1 MEAVFAPFQGHS
13 CAPVVPCFL
22 VPSGLPSSS
31 TQTSAQP
38 ETQVHHSR
46 VPGNRKM
53 LTVGAHFTEGLVA
66 TWVSTHLPRLGSVL
80 GYGEARHKD
89 VLLIGRLLENP
100 AT

>member
-1 MEAVFAPFQGHS
+1 
-13 CAPVVPCFL
+13 
-22 VPSGLPSSS
+22 
-31 TQTSAQP
+31 
-38 ETQVHHSR
+38 
-46 VPGNRKM
+46 M